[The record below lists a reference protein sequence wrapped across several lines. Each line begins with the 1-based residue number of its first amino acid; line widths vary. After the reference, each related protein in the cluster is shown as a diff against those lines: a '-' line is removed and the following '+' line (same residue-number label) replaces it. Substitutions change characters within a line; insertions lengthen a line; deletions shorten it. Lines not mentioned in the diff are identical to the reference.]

1 MKLVGMNTK
10 GYSAPGIVEPVN
22 DGAAVVA
29 ALGKRKPLVAVAS
42 PDCVDP
48 PTRTPPVLDL
58 VLRPVAAPPIVPVH
72 DARTGQHATFPA
84 ASRAQTWFAGQQ
96 APLFPNAPQFVKPAG
111 HPCRLNS
118 LCEKSL

>member
-1 MKLVGMNTK
+1 MNTK

-22 DGAAVVA
+22 DGAAAVA

-42 PDCVDP
+42 PDCVDVAPVDP
-48 PTRTPPVLDL
+48 PMRTPPVLDP
-58 VLRPVAAPPIVPVH
+58 VVAPVAAPPIVPVQ
-72 DARTGQHATFPA
+72 DARTGQHATLPA

-96 APLFPNAPQFVKPAG
+96 APLFPNALQFVKPPG